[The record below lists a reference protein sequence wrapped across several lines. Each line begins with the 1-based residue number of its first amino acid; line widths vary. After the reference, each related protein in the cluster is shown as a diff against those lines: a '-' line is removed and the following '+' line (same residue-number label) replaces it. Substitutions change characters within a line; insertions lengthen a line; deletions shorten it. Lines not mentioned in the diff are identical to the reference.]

1 MNFTEEKIFVSK
13 MLFDFKLSL
22 NMIRKEPLA
31 DYEVELIL
39 ERYDISENDFKEILK
54 KIYNKTLIGIRPGKE
69 Q

>member
-1 MNFTEEKIFVSK
+1 MNFSEEKNFVSK

-22 NMIRKEPLA
+22 DMIRKEPLA

-69 Q
+69 E

>member
-1 MNFTEEKIFVSK
+1 MNFAEEKIFVSK

-22 NMIRKEPLA
+22 NMIRKDPLA

-69 Q
+69 E

>member
-22 NMIRKEPLA
+22 NMIRKDPLA

-69 Q
+69 E

>member
-69 Q
+69 E